1 MKKYVKEKIDK
12 LPIRTKQI
20 LFGCMFA
27 CAACYCIYLLLT
39 AFTVQHGPLIV
50 FKTIQ
55 GPKHITSNGDE
66 NTKAVMIVTEHE
78 FKQIEQFKN
87 HIDSLR
93 KTVTGNLIADSIL
106 HGRPGLMDSIE
117 QLELLYHYQKQNK

>member
-1 MKKYVKEKIDK
+1 
-12 LPIRTKQI
+12 
-20 LFGCMFA
+20 MFV

-39 AFTVQHGPLIV
+39 AFTVQHEPVIV

-55 GPKHITSNGDE
+55 GPKHITNTGDE
-66 NTKAVMIVTEHE
+66 NTKAVMIVSEHE
-78 FKQIEQFKN
+78 FKQIEQFKD

-106 HGRPGLMDSIE
+106 QGRPGLMDSIE
-117 QLELLYHYQKQNK
+117 QLELLYHYQKKTK